1 LVEIPNFRSNNHC
14 CGRVDSAQLMLLL
27 SAICSYQVVTT
38 EFLELDCSTASMRMT
53 DASPC
58 SRLCTL
64 FFLVIVIFS
73 AKSTVKGLSSE
84 RRKCIYESLLIGS
97 NANEKLLASLF
108 SPLLTNVFFR
118 SAFESQ
124 PLIVQNRNPGFY
136 SKLIDLNVIGQYL
149 ESQDHKIRSPNQHA
163 DESRSSAKID
173 RRARKHGVDWKLVKR
188 VWRNGDWWCS
198 SPNISVIPLHVV
210 RDSFQMKGYSI
221 VINKMQEFHYPL
233 KVGQSLG

>member
-1 LVEIPNFRSNNHC
+1 MFTCYVE
-14 CGRVDSAQLMLLL
+14 VD
-27 SAICSYQVVTT
+27 IFQVVGT
-38 EFLELDCSTASMRMT
+38 EFLEGEHFTTLMRMT
-53 DASPC
+53 EASRC

-73 AKSTVKGLSSE
+73 SKSTVKGVSE
-84 RRKCIYESLLIGS
+84 RKKCSYESLLIENG
-97 NANEKLLASLF
+97 ADQKLLGNLF
-108 SPLLTNVFFR
+108 SPLLTDSFFR

-149 ESQDHKIRSPNQHA
+149 ESQDIQVRSPDQHA
-163 DESRSSAKID
+163 DKSRSSAKID
-173 RRARKHGVDWKLVKR
+173 GRARKHGVDWKLVKR

-198 SPNISVIPLHVV
+198 SPKIDMIPLNVV
-210 RDSFQMKGYSI
+210 RDSFQSKGYSI

-233 KVGQSLG
+233 KVGQSLR